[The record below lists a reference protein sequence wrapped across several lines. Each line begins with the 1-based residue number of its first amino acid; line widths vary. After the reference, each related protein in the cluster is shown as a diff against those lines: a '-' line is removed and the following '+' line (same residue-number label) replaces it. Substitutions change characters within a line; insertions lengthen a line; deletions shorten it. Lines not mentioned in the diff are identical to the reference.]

1 MAEEILQCLRHIE
14 RRAVGSWPEFVTLS
28 GALAE
33 EPGVASAIRTV
44 CGTET
49 RLINIENSVDWS
61 KVKRPNGPLSAWTS
75 LVAMALPQTTVTAV
89 NKKRRVA

>member
-1 MAEEILQCLRHIE
+1 LRHIE

-61 KVKRPNGPLSAWTS
+61 KVKRPNGPLAAWTS
-75 LVAMALPQTTVTAV
+75 LVAIALPQTTVAAV